1 MNTETGQ
8 LLAVKQVSLRGDVQE
23 QSQVSAL
30 QSEIELMQSLNHKNI
45 VRYLGSE
52 KVEKKLNIFL
62 EYQPGGSIASL
73 LTKFHR
79 LGEKIIRSFT
89 RQMLLGLEYLHQ
101 HGIAHRDIKGANIL
115 VDIDGVIKLADF
127 GASKKLASILSYSE
141 GFKSFTGTPYWMAPE
156 VIQGNADGGSYGRKA
171 DIWSLGAVVIE
182 MATGKPPWSDLA
194 PVTALF
200 KVGSSPA
207 IPPFPETLGLDANDF
222 LSKCFQRD
230 PRLRP
235 SATDLLKHPFVS
247 EIPDQKIDIL
257 QANSQDGDKR
267 TLSFSFEEDETTST
281 DSKSKPKQK
290 SRSKKKKK
298 QIKNKSS
305 VN

>member
-1 MNTETGQ
+1 
-8 LLAVKQVSLRGDVQE
+8 
-23 QSQVSAL
+23 
-30 QSEIELMQSLNHKNI
+30 
-45 VRYLGSE
+45 
-52 KVEKKLNIFL
+52 
-62 EYQPGGSIASL
+62 
-73 LTKFHR
+73 
-79 LGEKIIRSFT
+79 
-89 RQMLLGLEYLHQ
+89 
-101 HGIAHRDIKGANIL
+101 
-115 VDIDGVIKLADF
+115 
-127 GASKKLASILSYSE
+127 
-141 GFKSFTGTPYWMAPE
+141 
-156 VIQGNADGGSYGRKA
+156 
-171 DIWSLGAVVIE
+171 

-290 SRSKKKKK
+290 SRSKRKSKSK
-298 QIKNKSS
+298 IKVALTEEQNNNKDTPLETNDNISKEEEDSESVKDISFDGILSFLRERADIDSMNRSLSS
-305 VN
+305 SSENG